1 MKSHI
6 SLAFFTFLG
15 WTLTASPLWGEDPK
29 PYCCTPATRAAAVT
43 ALTQLTADAAG
54 TVKATGGE
62 VAPVG
67 MVWVPGGE
75 FTMGT
80 SEQESYL
87 VERPAHRVKVDGFW
101 MDRTEVTNKEFT
113 KFVEATGY
121 VTVAER
127 KPDWEELKKQVPPGT
142 PKPPDEMLQAGSLV
156 FVRPASAVD
165 LRDVGNWWHWV
176 IGANWR
182 HPEGPGS
189 DLKGRENNPV
199 VHVAWE
205 DAAAYAKWA
214 GKRLP
219 TEAEWEFAARGG
231 LENKRYA
238 WGDELTPGGKYVAN
252 IFEGDFPNRDTA
264 ADGYSTL
271 APVASYPA
279 NQYGLYDM
287 IGNAW
292 EWCADW
298 YSAVAYQ
305 TAGDGQVNPQ
315 GPATF
320 FDPEDPTAPKRV
332 TKGGSF
338 LCSDHYCV
346 NYRPSAR
353 RGTAVDTGMSHLG
366 FRCVKPAS
374 AVATAATK

>member
-1 MKSHI
+1 MK
-6 SLAFFTFLG
+6 LRFAGTFFAFLG
-15 WTLTASPLWGEDPK
+15 WTLTGSPLRAEDPK
-29 PYCCTPATRAAAVT
+29 PHCCTPATRAAAVT
-43 ALTQLTADAAG
+43 ALTQLAAG
-54 TVKATGGE
+54 TAEPGKVASGE
-62 VAPVG
+62 TAPMG

-80 SEQESYL
+80 NDEESYPA
-87 VERPAHRVKVDGFW
+87 ERPAHPVKVDGFW
-101 MDRTEVTNKEFT
+101 MDQMEVTNAQFT

-121 VTVAER
+121 ITVAER
-127 KPDWEELKKQVPPGT
+127 KPDWEEIKKQVPPGT

-156 FVRPASAVD
+156 FVRPAGAVD
-165 LRDVGNWWHWV
+165 LRNVGNWWHWV

-189 DLKGRENNPV
+189 DLKGRENYPV

-238 WGDELTPGGKYVAN
+238 WGDELMPDGKYVAN

-271 APVASYPA
+271 APVAGYPA
-279 NQYGLYDM
+279 NPYGLYDM

-298 YSAVAYQ
+298 YSTVAYQ
-305 TAGDGQVNPQ
+305 TASDGQVNPQ
-315 GPATF
+315 GPGTF
-320 FDPEDPTAPKRV
+320 FDPEEPTAPKRV

-353 RGTAVDTGMSHLG
+353 RGTAVDTGMSHIG

-374 AVATAATK
+374 AVTAAMK